1 MVVHL
6 LSFIFMFVCIICIA
20 SVFFILKGG
29 HHHEEGTTQRRDPK
43 EGEGRGEV
51 VSVFKEVKQ
60 RQPPLN

>member
-51 VSVFKEVKQ
+51 VSVF
-60 RQPPLN
+60 